1 MLKIWRLN
9 MKVPV
14 YSPIEQLRERV
25 MKLQNKALVNIANFR
40 KNVLKNRDD
49 RRKRIA
55 KLSKT
60 REISIV
66 PYEST
71 ARAVDTNSFA
81 YAWKPQ
87 LQKVL
92 HRKKKHFA
100 ISNYIKNFFYHPLR
114 VLSTVVIL
122 ILLVY
127 IAVMFSKAVST
138 NQNPIT
144 ETRTQQSKNT
154 K

>member
-1 MLKIWRLN
+1 

-81 YAWKPQ
+81 YALEASITESAAPQ
-87 LQKVL
+87 KE
-92 HRKKKHFA
+92 HFA

>member
-1 MLKIWRLN
+1 
-9 MKVPV
+9 MKVPI
-14 YSPIEQLRERV
+14 YSPIEQLRDHV
-25 MKLQNKALVNIANFR
+25 MKLQNKAMVNIANFR

-55 KLSKT
+55 KLAKT

-81 YAWKPQ
+81 YALEASITESATPQ
-87 LQKVL
+87 
-92 HRKKKHFA
+92 KKHFT
-100 ISNYIKNFFYHPLR
+100 ISYYVKNFFYHPLR
-114 VLSTVVIL
+114 VLSTVIIL

-127 IAVMFSKAVST
+127 IAIMFSKAVST
-138 NQNPIT
+138 NQHPIT
-144 ETRTQQSKNT
+144 ETRTHQSKNT

>member
-1 MLKIWRLN
+1 

-25 MKLQNKALVNIANFR
+25 MKLQNKALVTIANFR

-66 PYEST
+66 LYEST

-81 YAWKPQ
+81 YA
-87 LQKVL
+87 LE
-92 HRKKKHFA
+92 A
-100 ISNYIKNFFYHPLR
+100 S
-114 VLSTVVIL
+114 
-122 ILLVY
+122 
-127 IAVMFSKAVST
+127 
-138 NQNPIT
+138 IT
-144 ETRTQQSKNT
+144 ESAAPQKNILPFQIILKT
-154 K
+154 FSITHFVFYLPSLF